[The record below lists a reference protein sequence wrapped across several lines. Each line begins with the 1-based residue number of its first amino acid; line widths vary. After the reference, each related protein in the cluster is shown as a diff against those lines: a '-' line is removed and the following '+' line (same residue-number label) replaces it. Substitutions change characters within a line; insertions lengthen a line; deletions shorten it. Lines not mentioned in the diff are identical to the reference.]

1 LPRLKGKRQ
10 PFLGSYFQAKRNGL
24 CNVAD
29 RFVFG
34 FALAD
39 AAWNSWAFGDP
50 NAIFV
55 PIDRYVEF
63 HVRAPKIVRRLRSK
77 LHGVAV
83 GAILPIQ
90 APFVAAVVNTPGAFG
105 DYNYPVKRYE
115 AMACGRPVV
124 ASRTAGTA
132 HGICRRLR
140 DYPDRLVA
148 TGDAAALAGALV
160 SAPDLGAVGYGPQPA
175 WGASGAELEAAVR
188 RIGG

>member
-1 LPRLKGKRQ
+1 MGLRGNLDLPRLQGKRQ

-105 DYNYPVKRYE
+105 VQLPRQAVRGD
-115 AMACGRPVV
+115 GLRP
-124 ASRTAGTA
+124 AGGGQP
-132 HGICRRLR
+132 HG
-140 DYPDRLVA
+140 
-148 TGDAAALAGALV
+148 GNAAAWGVIIALW
-160 SAPDLGAVGYGPQPA
+160 SPA
-175 WGASGAELEAAVR
+175 SPGDHRAAK
-188 RIGG
+188 